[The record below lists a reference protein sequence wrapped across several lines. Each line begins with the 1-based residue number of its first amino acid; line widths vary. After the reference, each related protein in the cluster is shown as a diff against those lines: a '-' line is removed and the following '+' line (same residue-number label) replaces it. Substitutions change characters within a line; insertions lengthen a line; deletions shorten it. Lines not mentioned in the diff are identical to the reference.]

1 MRPMTYTCF
10 DIEQKEGVALLRF
23 NRPDQLNTMTRAF
36 WGELPRALR
45 ELDATGKARVV
56 VISSTGKHFSAGMD
70 LSVFQGAGL
79 EPSATQ
85 EAGRQREDFRRMV
98 LELQDSFSAIEQV
111 RMPVIAAIQG
121 GCIGAGVDMICACDM
136 RYCTAEAFFCIQEV
150 NLGMTADV
158 GTLQRMPKLVPPGM
172 VRELAYT
179 GRRLP
184 AARAREMGLVN
195 EVYEDQTAMLAAVE
209 QIAHEIAEHSPLA
222 VYGSKQMLNYARDH
236 SVADSLNHIATWQ
249 AGMFHPKDLFECFA
263 AKGEKRK
270 PVFEDLV
277 PIKRFSR

>member
-1 MRPMTYTCF
+1 MSYTCF
-10 DIEQKEGVALLRF
+10 DIEQKDGVAHLRF

-36 WGELPRALR
+36 WGELPQALR

-79 EPSATQ
+79 EPPATQ
-85 EAGRQREDFRRMV
+85 EVGRQREELRRMV
-98 LELQDSFSAIEQV
+98 LELQGSFSAIEQV

-121 GCIGAGVDMICACDM
+121 GCIGGAVDMVSACDM
-136 RYCTAEAFFCIQEV
+136 RYCTAEAFFCIQEI
-150 NLGMTADV
+150 NIGMVADV
-158 GTLQRMPKLVPPGM
+158 GTLQRLPTLVAPGM
-172 VRELAYT
+172 ARELAYT

-184 AARAREMGLVN
+184 AARAREIGLVN
-195 EVYEDQTAMLAAVE
+195 EVYEDQAAMLAAVE
-209 QIAHEIAEHSPLA
+209 QIAREIAERSPLA
-222 VYGSKQMLNYARDH
+222 VHGSKEMLNYARDH
-236 SVADSLNHIATWQ
+236 SVADSLNLIATWQ
-249 AGMFHPKDLFECFA
+249 TGMFQAADMLECFVA
-263 AKGEKRK
+263 RSEKRE